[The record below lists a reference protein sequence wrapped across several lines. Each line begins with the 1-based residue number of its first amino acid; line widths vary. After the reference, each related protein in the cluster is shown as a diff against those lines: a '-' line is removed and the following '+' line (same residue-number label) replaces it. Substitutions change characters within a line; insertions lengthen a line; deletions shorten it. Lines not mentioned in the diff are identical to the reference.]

1 MYVVANEV
9 TKAHGEAC
17 DKASNS
23 LNSINNNAWEDSWA
37 QGVDN
42 HCEEHQDDIDE
53 GMKAFEQALF
63 VAIAIVVILPIV
75 YIYWWVVVN
84 SLRKSIVMRNMGVL
98 PMHQQPV
105 MLIQQQPNTMPPVG
119 Y

>member
-9 TKAHGEAC
+9 TKPHGEAC

-98 PMHQQPV
+98 PMQQQPV
-105 MLIQQQPNTMPPVG
+105 MLIQQQPNTMPPVA

>member
-17 DKASNS
+17 DKASQS
-23 LNSINNNAWEDSWA
+23 LNNINNNEWEDSWA
-37 QGVDN
+37 NSVDN
-42 HCEEHQDDIDE
+42 HCEEHQDDIDD